1 MRTDTVQVA
10 LRPRAGLEAVDLGLA
25 MARAWWKPLAT
36 AWLVLVVPLA
46 LLLVLALREHPWWAI
61 GLLWWLP
68 ANVILSGIYET
79 TLTSGLVDGAWHI
92 VEGAAGGVVIGL
104 LHARGA
110 GATA

>member
-1 MRTDTVQVA
+1 MA
-10 LRPRAGLEAVDLGLA
+10 EGLRFGAV
-25 MARAWWKPLAT
+25 
-36 AWLVLVVPLA
+36 
-46 LLLVLALREHPWWAI
+46 I

-79 TLTSGLVDGAWHI
+79 TLSSAFVDGAWHV

-110 GATA
+110 GPTA